1 MDLVSH
7 ELLRTADNVG
17 IEFRDLDG
25 LDKWSMCVF
34 GEFSPRILAL
44 ADPYGNLL
52 RTESQYSLENLSL
65 WEAE

>member
-25 LDKWSMCVF
+25 LDKWSMRVF

-52 RTESQYSLENLSL
+52 RTI
-65 WEAE
+65 

>member
-52 RTESQYSLENLSL
+52 RTDSQYSLENLSL